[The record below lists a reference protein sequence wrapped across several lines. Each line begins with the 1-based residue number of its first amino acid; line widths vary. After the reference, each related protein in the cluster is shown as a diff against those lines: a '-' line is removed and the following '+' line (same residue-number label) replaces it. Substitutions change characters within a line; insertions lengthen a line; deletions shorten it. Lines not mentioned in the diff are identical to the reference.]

1 MEAEVAEDTNFS
13 GATNK
18 YAQYT
23 HTNQINK
30 THT

>member
-18 YAQYT
+18 YE
-23 HTNQINK
+23 NCFQIFK
-30 THT
+30 HLFKFF